1 MLIKEQIPSF
11 PKLIALGEVIEEVA
25 HGSSNERTI
34 SAKYHSDAEREYA
47 EELALEKILSLLQ
60 ESKIRATGRASTEKK
75 GKGKGKR
82 WEGQQYRNHSKL
94 RTYIEPGFWSQF
106 VFQKT
111 SWFRTARN
119 ESMEYA
125 DILLVFDDCKQH
137 LRDDVL
143 ARREI
148 TEKIDEEI
156 SHSDYST
163 PYIDLMRQAIEEFEI
178 TAENQPI
185 KETLVEWFL
194 TQEIDGQR
202 VSRATAEYLAS
213 FVRLP
218 SSRAGGNRPWKVRVR
233 QHQDAE

>member
-11 PKLIALGEVIEEVA
+11 PKLIALGTVMMEVA
-25 HGSSNERTI
+25 HGATSDQVI
-34 SAKYHSDAEREYA
+34 STKYHSSAEREYA
-47 EELALEKILSLLQ
+47 EDLALEKILSLLRD
-60 ESKIRATGRASTEKK
+60 SKIRATGRASSEKK
-75 GKGKGKR
+75 GVGKR

-94 RTYIEPGFWSQF
+94 RTYVDQNFWSRF
-106 VFQKT
+106 VFQRT
-111 SWFRTARN
+111 SWFGTARN

-125 DILLVFDDCKQH
+125 DVMLVLEDCRQH
-137 LRDDVL
+137 LHDDVV
-143 ARREI
+143 ARREPV
-148 TEKIDEEI
+148 EKIEGDD

-163 PYIDLMRQAIEEFEI
+163 PYINLMWQAIDEFKI

-194 TQEIDGQR
+194 THEIDGQR
-202 VSRATAEYLAS
+202 VSRVTAEYLAS

-218 SSRAGGNRPWKVRVR
+218 SSRTGGNRPWKVRAQ